1 MELLHQL
8 GIDGKLLLAQ
18 IINFVVLAFVL
29 YKLAYKPL
37 LRLLDKRSQSIA
49 QSLTD
54 AKKVQEQL
62 AASTAERDR
71 LLTETESASEAMLVQ
86 ARTQAEQLRAQML
99 AKTKED
105 LALIQK
111 RAAQDAE
118 AAKARV
124 LEEAQGDLA
133 DLVVAA
139 SARVL
144 GEKMTAEKDRE
155 LAERAIH
162 RLAR

>member
-18 IINFVVLAFVL
+18 IINFIVLAFVL
-29 YKLAYKPL
+29 YKLAYRPL
-37 LRLLDKRSQSIA
+37 LRLLDKRSRSIE
-49 QSLTD
+49 QSLAD

-71 LLTETESASEAMLVQ
+71 LLTETERASETMLVQ

-99 AKTKED
+99 TKTKEE
-105 LALIQK
+105 LAVVQQ
-111 RAAQDAE
+111 RAAQDAV

-124 LEEAQGDLA
+124 LEEAKRDLA

-139 SARVL
+139 SAKVL
-144 GEKMTAEKDRE
+144 GEKMTAEKDKE

-162 RLAR
+162 QLAR